1 MKEREGYCTPI
12 CQIVQVSGANHLMET
27 SFPSQHNP
35 GEHGTGPSC
44 AKDVATWEDLEDRE

>member
-12 CQIVQVSGANHLMET
+12 CQIVQVSGASHLMET

-44 AKDVATWEDLEDRE
+44 AKDVATWEDLEDRD